1 MALFLMVAQGAV
13 HFLGLEKRKWTESVA
28 LITFGL
34 SLFMI
39 AQRMNIL

>member
-1 MALFLMVAQGAV
+1 
-13 HFLGLEKRKWTESVA
+13 LGLEKRKWTESVA

-39 AQRMNIL
+39 AQRIPSI